1 MKVPFLTPQSIERS
15 ALSLIAAY
23 ENSFGKIASP
33 PIPVEEIIECHL
45 QLDFYIDD
53 LKSSFGSDDVLGATW
68 IAERKVRVD
77 ESLDPTVYPA
87 KEGRYRFTLAHET
100 GHWELH
106 RPLLEAHAGQGV
118 LFASETQPP
127 VVCRT
132 SASKEPMEW
141 QADTFAGYLL
151 MPEEMLRRAWR
162 EIFGSTDPYLAAS
175 EIAATSATWSLA
187 EDRTPTVAVARE
199 MAEVFK
205 VSGQAMQIR
214 LTGLGLIRTQAP
226 PPSLFTSVSK

>member
-1 MKVPFLTPQSIERS
+1 MKVPFLTSQSIERS
-15 ALSLIAAY
+15 ALGLIAAY
-23 ENSFGKIASP
+23 EQSFGQIASP
-33 PIPVEEIIECHL
+33 PIPIEEIIECHL
-45 QLDFYIDD
+45 QLDLRPDN
-53 LKSSFGSDDVLGATW
+53 LKSAFGCDDVLGATW

-87 KEGRYRFTLAHET
+87 KEGRYRFTLGHEA

-106 RPLLEAHAGQGV
+106 RPLLEAYADQGV

-151 MPEEMLRRAWR
+151 MPEEMVRRVWR
-162 EIFGSTDPYLAAS
+162 EKFGSTDPYLAAA
-175 EIAATSATWSLA
+175 EIAAKSAAWSLG
-187 EDRTPTVAVARE
+187 EDRAPTVAVARE

-214 LTGLGLIRTQAP
+214 LIGLGLIRTQAP
-226 PPSLFTSVSK
+226 PPSLFNSV

>member
-15 ALSLIAAY
+15 TLSLIAAY
-23 ENSFGKIASP
+23 ENSFGKIVSP

-45 QLDFYIDD
+45 QLDFRFED

-77 ESLDPTVYPA
+77 ESLDPTVHPA
-87 KEGRYRFTLAHET
+87 KEGRYRFTLGHEA

-106 RPLLEAHAGQGV
+106 RPVLEAHAGQGV
-118 LFASETQPP
+118 LFASETPPP

-151 MPEEMLRRAWR
+151 MPEEMVRRIWR
-162 EIFGSTDPYLAAS
+162 EVFGSTEPYVAVA
-175 EIAATSATWSLA
+175 EIAARTAAWSLA
-187 EDRTPTVAVARE
+187 EDRTPTVTIARE

-214 LTGLGLIRTQAP
+214 LIGLGLIRTQAP
-226 PPSLFTSVSK
+226 PPSLFTTV